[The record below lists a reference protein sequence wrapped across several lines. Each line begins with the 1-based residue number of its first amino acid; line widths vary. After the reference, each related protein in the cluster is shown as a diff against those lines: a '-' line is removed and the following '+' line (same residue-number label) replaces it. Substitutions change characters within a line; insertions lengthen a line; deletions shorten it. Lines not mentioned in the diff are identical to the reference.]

1 MMTASTDLFIANCN
15 TIAVAARDLAADC
28 VPSVPGAED
37 AMSKC
42 GMCYSLIAETCDM
55 LIALDAK
62 NIDIGNCD
70 FDPMICVAT
79 ILTKGASA
87 ARAEA

>member
-1 MMTASTDLFIANCN
+1 MTASSELFIANCN
-15 TIAVAARDLAADC
+15 TIAVTARDLAADC
-28 VPSVPGAED
+28 RPPLKD
-37 AMSKC
+37 AAAAIKC

-55 LIALDAK
+55 LVKLNKK
-62 NIDIGNCD
+62 NIDIGNYD